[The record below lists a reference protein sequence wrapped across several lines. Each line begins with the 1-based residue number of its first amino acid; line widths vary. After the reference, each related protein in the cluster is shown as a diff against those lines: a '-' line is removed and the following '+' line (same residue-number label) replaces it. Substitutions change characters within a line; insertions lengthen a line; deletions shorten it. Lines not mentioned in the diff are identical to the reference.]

1 MNFSTFLI
9 FLFFGFIPSIIW
21 LLYFLRKDVHPESK
35 EMILKIFFYGFLS
48 ALVAG
53 YIEIFL
59 LKEISG
65 LNLSENLAFF
75 LGNFF
80 GIALIEESVKYLVVR
95 MKVLSHTEFDEPT
108 DAMLYMIISALGFAA
123 LENTLIFLNQ
133 KTFNIGEALVLSSF
147 RFISATF
154 LHALWSGLVGYF
166 LAQSLYEVK
175 KRTVLLSFGLFL
187 STALHGIY
195 NFSII
200 MIKGEFSFL
209 IPLIMLIAM
218 ALIVRAGFEKLAKM
232 ENVCK
237 VK

>member
-1 MNFSTFLI
+1 MPYIIIYIL
-9 FLFFGFIPSIIW
+9 FGFVPSIVW
-21 LLYFLRKDVHPESK
+21 LLYFLRKDAHPEAK

-48 ALVAG
+48 AIVAG

-59 LKEISG
+59 LKKISG
-65 LNLSENLAFF
+65 LNLSENLALFV
-75 LGNFF
+75 GNFF
-80 GIALIEESVKYLVVR
+80 GIALIEETVKYLVVR
-95 MKVLSHTEFDEPT
+95 VKVLSHTEFDEPA

-133 KTFNIGEALVLSSF
+133 KTFNIGETLILSSF

-166 LAQSLYEVK
+166 LAAALYEIK
-175 KRTVLLSFGLFL
+175 KRTILVLSGLFL

-200 MIKGEFSFL
+200 MIRGDFGFL
-209 IPLIMLIAM
+209 IPLIMLITL
-218 ALIVRAGFEKLAKM
+218 ALIVHAAFDKIVKV

-237 VK
+237 IK